1 MNKDKMI
8 ALSSPL
14 VFLVFGLWIR
24 FSTLSMTK
32 RDSVFPNLVAYMV
45 IIVSIIDFISVY
57 RKSEHKNRFKG
68 INVPKLFE
76 SLAAM
81 FLYVILLKKI
91 GFVVDTL
98 FLTAFTMWVLDY
110 RNYKRLPLISILI
123 TAAVFIIFYYL
134 LKVPLPTLWL

>member
-1 MNKDKMI
+1 MNKNKMI

-14 VFLVFGLWIR
+14 VFLVFGIWIR
-24 FSTLSMTK
+24 VSTMSMTK

-45 IIVSIIDFISVY
+45 IAVSIIDFISIY
-57 RKSEHKNRFKG
+57 RRTEHKNRFRG

-76 SLAAM
+76 CLGAM

-91 GFVVDTL
+91 GFVIDTL

-110 RNYKRLPLISILI
+110 RNYRRLPLISVLI

>member
-1 MNKDKMI
+1 MNKNKMI

-14 VFLVFGLWIR
+14 VFLVFGIWIR
-24 FSTLSMTK
+24 VSTLSMTK

-57 RKSEHKNRFKG
+57 RKTEHKNRFKG
-68 INVPKLFE
+68 INVPKLFQ

-81 FLYVILLKKI
+81 FLYVVLLKKI
-91 GFVVDTL
+91 GFVIDTL

-110 RNYKRLPLISILI
+110 RNYKRLPLISVLI

>member
-1 MNKDKMI
+1 MNKNKMI

-14 VFLVFGLWIR
+14 VFLVFGIWIR
-24 FSTLSMTK
+24 VSTLSMTK

-45 IIVSIIDFISVY
+45 IVISIIDLVSVY
-57 RKSEHKNRFKG
+57 RKSEHKNRFQG
-68 INVPKLFE
+68 INAPKLFQ

-91 GFVVDTL
+91 GFVIDTL
-98 FLTAFTMWVLDY
+98 LLSAFTMWVLDY
-110 RNYKRLPLISILI
+110 RNYKRLPLISVLI
-123 TAAVFIIFYYL
+123 TAAVFVIFYYF

>member
-1 MNKDKMI
+1 MNKNKMI

-14 VFLVFGLWIR
+14 VFLVFGIWIR
-24 FSTLSMTK
+24 ISTQTMTK

-57 RKSEHKNRFKG
+57 RKTEHKNRFRG
-68 INVPKLFE
+68 INAPKLLQ

-81 FLYVILLKKI
+81 FLYVILLKKV
-91 GFVVDTL
+91 GFVIDTL
-98 FLTAFTMWVLDY
+98 LLTAFTMWVLDY
-110 RNYKRLPLISILI
+110 RNYKRLPLISVLI
-123 TAAVFIIFYYL
+123 TAVVFIIFYYL